1 VSRQTRVAATT
12 AIVTLVMVAALAVVA
27 IVRLPSDLSTSRN
40 AEEVRRANEIASCRS
55 QWRSRVDDAVGR
67 VLAAKSELD
76 VLTNEGLQASVTG
89 DDARL
94 ETLTGQ
100 APAERDSVLAAVAEL
115 TKATDDYRA
124 AVDRSV
130 ADPAGF
136 LADCR
141 NQRP

>member
-1 VSRQTRVAATT
+1 MKRRTNVAA
-12 AIVTLVMVAALAVVA
+12 ACAAVTLLLVLVLVAVA

-40 AEEVRRANEIASCRS
+40 AEEVRRGNEIASCRS

-94 ETLTGQ
+94 EVLTGS
-100 APAERDSVLAAVAEL
+100 APAERDAVLAAVGEL

-141 NQRP
+141 RQRP